1 MTDIDLLT
9 ALDRSRPPGCKP
21 FLDFGQVPD
30 HAARREGKAARELS
44 TLFHTEDRAVSERHD
59 FSKLLPPD
67 GASVRHLTNFCHDF
81 GALSPTFR
89 E

>member
-9 ALDRSRPPGCKP
+9 ALDRSCPPSSKP
-21 FLDFGQVPD
+21 FFDLGQIPD
-30 HAARREGKAARELS
+30 HAAWREGKAAREFAPL
-44 TLFHTEDRAVSERHD
+44 LHAEDCAVSERHD